1 MLNTYKHNRT
11 TVTADHKTPSVL
23 KKENWDIYGIIFDN
37 SLNMM
42 DILDDKRRI
51 IDANSIQYKVLGY
64 KEGELVGLSISDIIH
79 PDFQKATLKKL
90 DELIEKQVNITSFE
104 TALITRNGE
113 KIHVELSTF
122 PGRQGDKTNNY
133 GIIFQDLTERRI
145 LQDKLRDAVKSSAIS
160 TLTSGIAHNF
170 NTSLFHIIGFTE
182 MTMDDVPEGSLAY
195 ENLKKVLKA
204 ADGAAALVGQIL
216 SFSHQVEQKLKPLM
230 IQSLVKE
237 MLKLL
242 KASLPSTI
250 EIKQKIDPDCWY
262 ILADPTQVYQL
273 FMNICTNAYHA
284 IDEKSGI
291 IEVRLENVLVIE
303 SDITPAPGQYVLLTV
318 TDTGHGMSNEI
329 IKHIFE
335 PSFTTKRPG
344 EGTGMGLALGLEIV
358 KNYGGEIKVESQPGR
373 GTSFRVYIPR
383 DKSAKAQED
392 KKLSCPLSKG
402 GEHILL
408 IDDEEQSV
416 QMLKQMLGRLGY
428 NVTARTSGKE
438 ILDIFKENK
447 EEFDLVITDLIMP
460 NVNGEEI
467 ARRIMD
473 IRKDIPIIV
482 ITGFDERMTREDAE
496 ELGIKEYIMKP
507 IMRNEIATAIRRVLD
522 T

>member
-1 MLNTYKHNRT
+1 M
-11 TVTADHKTPSVL
+11 
-23 KKENWDIYGIIFDN
+23 DIYRIIFDN
-37 SLNMM
+37 SLNMI

-64 KEGELVGLSISDIIH
+64 KKGELIGLPLIDIIH
-79 PDFQKATLKKL
+79 PDFQKATIKKL
-90 DELIEKQVNITSFE
+90 VELVEKQINVISFE
-104 TALITRNGE
+104 TALITRNGG

-122 PGRQGDKTNNY
+122 PGRQGDKTSNY
-133 GIIFQDLTERRI
+133 GIIFQDITERRI
-145 LQDKLRDAVKSSAIS
+145 LEDKLRDAVKSSAIS

-250 EIKQKIDPDCWY
+250 EIKQNIDPDCWY

-284 IDEKSGI
+284 IDEKGGI
-291 IEVRLENVLVIE
+291 IEVSLENVLVTK
-303 SDITPAPGQYVLLTV
+303 SDISPAPGQYVLLTV
-318 TDTGHGMSNEI
+318 TDTGHGMSNKI
-329 IKHIFE
+329 IKRIFE
-335 PSFTTKRPG
+335 ASFTTKRPG

-358 KNYGGEIKVESQPGR
+358 KNYGGEIKVDSQPGK
-373 GTSFRVYIPR
+373 GTTFRVYIPR
-383 DKSAKAQED
+383 DKSAQELGD
-392 KKLSCPLSKG
+392 KKLTCPLSKG

-438 ILDIFKENK
+438 ILDIFKDNK

-460 NVNGEEI
+460 NITGEKI

-473 IRKDIPIIV
+473 MRKDIPIIV
-482 ITGFDERMTREDAE
+482 ITGFDERITREDAE

-522 T
+522 N